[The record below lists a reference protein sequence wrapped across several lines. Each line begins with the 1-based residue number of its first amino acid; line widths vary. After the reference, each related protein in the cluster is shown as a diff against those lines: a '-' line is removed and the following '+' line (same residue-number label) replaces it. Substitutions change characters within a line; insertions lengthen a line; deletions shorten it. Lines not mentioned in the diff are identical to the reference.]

1 MTKTKT
7 KNKGKRKRE
16 VIKADVEAAGGV
28 ILRESKSGK
37 LQVAVIHR
45 PRYGDWSIPKG
56 KLEKGETFKEAAV
69 REVEEETGFRC
80 KAVEELSPVTYKV
93 GKSRLKLVRYW
104 LMRVKRGK
112 FEPND
117 EVDELRW
124 VSPGKA
130 RDLLSYEY
138 DCDLLEEALAIV
150 D

>member
-1 MTKTKT
+1 MAKTKT
-7 KNKGKRKRE
+7 KRKGKLRRE
-16 VIKADVEAAGGV
+16 VVKADVEAAGGV
-28 ILRESKSGK
+28 ILRESKAGK

-45 PRYGDWSIPKG
+45 PRYGDWSMPKG

-93 GKSRLKLVRYW
+93 GKSRLKLVRFW

-112 FEPND
+112 FVPNE

-124 VSPGKA
+124 LTPSKA

-138 DCDLLEEALAIV
+138 DCELLDEALAIV